1 MACSPSHH
9 IRNICVFD
17 GSSPGKEKEF
27 LESTNH
33 LGQVLAERKIHLM
46 YGGGSLGLMGGVS
59 IAVFFGGSQVLGVV
73 PKDLA
78 KEDIIGKTIG
88 EELQVPI
95 MSDRLNAMFN
105 HVDAFIS
112 LLGGLGTLEKI
123 FHIFYWAQ
131 LHIHHKL
138 IGLLN
143 VNGFYDNLLSF
154 LDQAVK
160 QEFLTSSAQQIIISA
175 ATAEQLIDQ
184 LQSFI
189 SVIDPSMSRINWS
202 TKESRKKFRLD
213 LSLRL

>member
-1 MACSPSHH
+1 MTCSSSHH
-9 IRNICVFD
+9 IRNICVFG

-33 LGQVLAERKIHLM
+33 LGQILAERKIHLV

-59 IAVFFGGSQVLGVV
+59 IAAFLGGSQVLGVV
-73 PKDLA
+73 LKALA
-78 KEDIIGKTIG
+78 KGDIIGKTIG
-88 EELQVPI
+88 EELQVFT

-105 HVDAFIS
+105 HDDAFIA
-112 LLGGLGTLEKI
+112 LPGGLGTLEEI
-123 FHIFYWAQ
+123 FHISSWAQ
-131 LHIHHKL
+131 LHIHHKP

-154 LDQAVK
+154 LDQAVEH
-160 QEFLTSSAQQIIISA
+160 EFLISSARKIIISA

-189 SVIDPSMSRINWS
+189 PVIDPSMSRINWS
-202 TKESRKKFRLD
+202 TKESRKKLRLD